1 MIGLRYLKSNYIL
14 RRKVVRGTDMGQRP
28 PSPLGRGGALDSIR
42 LGQQKTRRQNLKYKK
57 RMDPQPE
64 KDGKDKQ
71 IKDRKDVKTA
81 SLVSKR
87 LKFKKTW
94 TEKPTKE
101 TKLFE
106 DV

>member
-1 MIGLRYLKSNYIL
+1 M
-14 RRKVVRGTDMGQRP
+14 VRGTDMGQRP

-42 LGQQKTRRQNLKYKK
+42 LGQQKTKRQNLKYKK
-57 RMDPQPE
+57 EWTLSQK

-87 LKFKKTW
+87 WKLKKTQ
-94 TEKPTKE
+94 KPSIE